1 MLIAPISM
9 KKPILIFL
17 FSLLLLSISHAQTWR
32 RLGGWGN
39 RLSGIV
45 WVNENVGYMSG
56 DQVILKTIDGGLSWK
71 EQEAPSKNRM
81 TGLDFFNENLGVMV
95 GEKGQVYRTTNGG
108 ASWQLINLGA
118 NLNFNNVKFVT
129 ETKVY
134 LVGQGGEV
142 FRSTNSGLSWAKQS
156 VGTTEELTSMF
167 FADTEIGFITTSGG
181 KVIRT
186 LNGGNNWETIQTSTN
201 NRLND
206 IYFVSPSQ
214 GYAVGNLGTIVRT
227 INGGNSWTNL
237 NSGTELDLLSVAF
250 NRTNILLGAVVGREG
265 AILRTLNGGLSFDG
279 VNINNKQ
286 TYLDVAFRT
295 TSNLVFAVGTN
306 GFVISSANSGGSYTV
321 RLSGVDNE
329 YTGTRFRTEN
339 LGYIIGNEG
348 KFLVTTNGGSSLVD
362 RSRPL
367 SIPFFDL
374 DFPSNNFGYIC
385 GPSGTILRTSNSGSN
400 WTSLNAQTTNSIN
413 GLFFFANTSGYAVGD
428 AGFISRTLDSGIN
441 WEQVSGSNTTVDLR
455 DIAFFEQQV
464 GIVIGKGGHL
474 GWSSGG
480 QTWEKI
486 NVPTTENLNAL
497 KIITPQTAM
506 VVGDRGTLLK
516 TVDQGK
522 TWKKITIP
530 FAQHLKAIDFLDES
544 VGFVAGEKGL
554 ILQTKDGGENWER
567 MNTGTF
573 QDFTGMSFGDLSKG
587 YAVGEKG
594 TLFQYFCQAPGVPTV
609 IFGQTNVCLGQQIY
623 SIQNLPEPDEV
634 FEWRVDGGTVIEGQ
648 GTNRVVVRWDTPG
661 RNAVLVRGKNN
672 CGNGSTR
679 GLEVIVSTQ
688 PRAITAIAGEG
699 VVCRSSFTE
708 YEVDDVPGTIFSWE
722 VTGGLIREGQG
733 TAKVR
738 VEWTVAQQQTLK
750 VTPTNPCGNGQA
762 FNRTISV
769 QDPPAQPSTISG
781 PNKVGLMEETYQ
793 VTAVTG
799 VNFQWTI
806 SGQGG
811 RIVQGQGTNAV
822 RVLWEREGN
831 FTLTVTPMNGCNT
844 GTARTLPVNVNI
856 ITSILE
862 EEQPNYSLKVFPNPS
877 QGSFNLSIKGVDNI
891 NKITLVNSLGQQ
903 LKSFVPDAGLFDF
916 QFVDMP
922 KGLHTLI
929 IQTRER
935 NHYTKVLVQ

>member
-1 MLIAPISM
+1 M
-9 KKPILIFL
+9 KKPILFFL
-17 FSLLLLSISHAQTWR
+17 FSLLLLSFAHAQTWK

-56 DQVILKTIDGGLSWK
+56 DQIILKTIDGGLSWT
-71 EQEAPSKNRM
+71 EQETPSKNRM
-81 TGLDFFNENLGVMV
+81 NGLDFFNENLGLIV
-95 GEKGQVYRTTNGG
+95 GENGQVYRTTNGG
-108 ASWQLINLGA
+108 ASWQLINLGV
-118 NLNFNNVKFVT
+118 NLNFNSVKFVT
-129 ETKVY
+129 ETKAY
-134 LVGQGGEV
+134 LVGHGGEV
-142 FRSTNSGLSWAKQS
+142 FRSTNAGLTWAKQS
-156 VGTTEELTSMF
+156 VGTSEELTSLF

-181 KVIRT
+181 KIIRT
-186 LNGGNNWETIQTSTN
+186 LNGGNNWETIQTSTT

-206 IYFVSPSQ
+206 IYFVSPTQ
-214 GYAVGNLGTIVRT
+214 GYAVGNTGTIIRT

-265 AILRTLNGGLSFDG
+265 ATLRTLNGGLSFDG
-279 VNINNKQ
+279 VNLNNRQ
-286 TYLDVAFRT
+286 TYTDVSFRT
-295 TSNLVFAVGTN
+295 TSNIVFAVGTN
-306 GFVISSANSGGSYTV
+306 GFVISSTNSGGSYTV
-321 RLSGVDNE
+321 RLSGVDND
-329 YTGTRFRTEN
+329 YTGTRFRTDN

-348 KFLVTTNGGSSLVD
+348 RFLVTSNGGSSLID

-400 WTSLNAQTTNSIN
+400 WTSLNAQTTNNIN
-413 GLFFFANTSGYAVGD
+413 GLFFFANTTGYAVGNG
-428 AGFISRTLDSGIN
+428 GFISRTIDSGIN
-441 WEQVSGSNTTVDLR
+441 WEQVSNSNTTVDLK
-455 DIAFFEQQV
+455 DIAFFELQV
-464 GIVIGKGGHL
+464 GIVIGKSGHL

-497 KIITPQTAM
+497 KIITPQIAM
-506 VVGDRGTLLK
+506 VVGDRGTILK
-516 TVDQGK
+516 STDQGK
-522 TWKKITIP
+522 TWKKITVP
-530 FAQHLKAIDFLDES
+530 FVQHLRAIDFLDES

-594 TLFQYFCQAPGVPTV
+594 TLFQYFCQAPDVPTV

-623 SIQNLPEPDEV
+623 TIQDLPEPDEV
-634 FEWRVDGGTVIEGQ
+634 FEWRVDGGTIIEGQ

-672 CGNGSTR
+672 CGNGNTR
-679 GLEVIVSTQ
+679 GLEVVVSTQ
-688 PRAITAIAGEG
+688 PRAITAITGEG
-699 VVCRSSFTE
+699 VVCRSSFSE
-708 YEVDDVPGTIFSWE
+708 YMVDDVPGTIFSWE

-733 TAKVR
+733 TAKIR

-762 FNRTISV
+762 FSRTISV
-769 QDPPAQPSTISG
+769 QDPPAQPSNISG
-781 PNKVGLMEETYQ
+781 SDKVGLMEETYQ
-793 VTAVTG
+793 VTAVAG

-811 RIVQGQGTNAV
+811 RVVQGQGTNSV
-822 RVLWEREGN
+822 KILWEREGN

-862 EEQPNYSLKVFPNPS
+862 EEQPGQLLKVFPNPS
-877 QGSFNLSIKGVDNI
+877 QGSFNLRIAGLGNI
-891 NKITLVNSLGQQ
+891 NRITLVNSLGQQ
-903 LKSFVPDAGLFDF
+903 LKSFVPDLGTFDF
-916 QFVDMP
+916 QFADMP

-929 IQTRER
+929 IQTKER